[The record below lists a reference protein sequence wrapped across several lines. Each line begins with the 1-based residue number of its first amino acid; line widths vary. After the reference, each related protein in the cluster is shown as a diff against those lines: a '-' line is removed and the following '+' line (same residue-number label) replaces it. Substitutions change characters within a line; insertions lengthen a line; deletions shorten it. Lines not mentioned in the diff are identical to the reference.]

1 MLYLNSKY
9 KRQKELIMINLE
21 QVKNCPLTSQ
31 EMYDMINSCIEAAED
46 NGFLN
51 QFVFERALVCHEILN
66 LIEDLDDLA
75 GSRVAENPL
84 TAFDQFLEQ
93 GQIDELIANHKDAVE
108 YIGQIAAQYF
118 EDYEKYLL
126 SIGGVLNKA
135 EIFSS
140 EVLQNMAGQ
149 VQTLTT
155 NQDVKEALRIADE
168 WGMNRVPPKA
178 ENPVDSKEVL
188 DSLFANK

>member
-1 MLYLNSKY
+1 
-9 KRQKELIMINLE
+9 
-21 QVKNCPLTSQ
+21 
-31 EMYDMINSCIEAAED
+31 MYDMINSCLEAAED

-66 LIEDLDDLA
+66 LVEDLDDLA
-75 GSRVAENPL
+75 GSRVTENPL

-93 GQIDELIANHKDAVE
+93 GQIDELIANHKDTVN
-108 YIGQIAAQYF
+108 YIGQVAAQYF
-118 EDYEKYLL
+118 EAYEKYLL

-149 VQTLTT
+149 VQTLT
-155 NQDVKEALRIADE
+155 NNEDVKEALRIADE
-168 WGMNRVPPKA
+168 WGMNRVPPKV
-178 ENPVDSKEVL
+178 ENPVNSKEIL
-188 DSLFANK
+188 DSLFT

>member
-1 MLYLNSKY
+1 
-9 KRQKELIMINLE
+9 
-21 QVKNCPLTSQ
+21 
-31 EMYDMINSCIEAAED
+31 MYDMINSCIEAAED

-66 LIEDLDDLA
+66 LVEDLDDLA

-93 GQIDELIANHKDAVE
+93 GQIDELIANHKDTVE
-108 YIGQIAAQYF
+108 YVGQVAAQYF

-188 DSLFANK
+188 DSLFT

>member
-1 MLYLNSKY
+1 
-9 KRQKELIMINLE
+9 
-21 QVKNCPLTSQ
+21 
-31 EMYDMINSCIEAAED
+31 MYDMINSCIEAAED

-66 LIEDLDDLA
+66 LVEDLDDLA
-75 GSRVAENPL
+75 RSRVAENPL

-108 YIGQIAAQYF
+108 YIGQVAAQYF

-168 WGMNRVPPKA
+168 WGMNRVPLKA

-188 DSLFANK
+188 DSLFVNK

>member
-1 MLYLNSKY
+1 
-9 KRQKELIMINLE
+9 MINLE

-66 LIEDLDDLA
+66 LVEDLDDLA

-108 YIGQIAAQYF
+108 YIGQVAAQYF

-168 WGMNRVPPKA
+168 WGMNRVPPKV

-188 DSLFANK
+188 DSLFVNN